1 MINEVTSN
9 TNVLQMTTP
18 VVQSSVSPKT
28 PVKEVE
34 SVEKSHRQEQ
44 AVNGNEAP
52 PSEVKN
58 QDNTEVNMIE
68 VMHQMQDHVQSI
80 ERDLDFRVDE
90 ESGRTVITVTD
101 PETEEVIRQIPSE
114 EVLNVMHH
122 LREGGGLLME
132 EKV

>member
-44 AVNGNEAP
+44 AVNGNEVP
-52 PSEVKN
+52 PSQE
-58 QDNTEVNMIE
+58 NTEVNMIE